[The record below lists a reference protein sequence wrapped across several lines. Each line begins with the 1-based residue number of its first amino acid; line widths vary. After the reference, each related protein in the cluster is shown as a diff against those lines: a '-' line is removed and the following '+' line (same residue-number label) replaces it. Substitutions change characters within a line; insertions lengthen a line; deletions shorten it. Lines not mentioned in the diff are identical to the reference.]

1 MPVSD
6 RQLEDALKIAARVI
20 DLYGDTYW
28 PIFDRLEHELNLRR
42 NRSARLN
49 SYLAQRTTGRT
60 VTESQ
65 RAPPAGN
72 KVLH

>member
-6 RQLEDALKIAARVI
+6 HQLEDALKIAARVI
-20 DLYGDTYW
+20 DLYGDAYW

-49 SYLAQRTTGRT
+49 TYLERRTTGRGAADS
-60 VTESQ
+60 ESALQ
-65 RAPPAGN
+65 AER
-72 KVLH
+72 KVIH

>member
-1 MPVSD
+1 MPISD

-20 DLYGDTYW
+20 DLYGDAYW

-49 SYLAQRTTGRT
+49 SYLAPRTAVRAA
-60 VTESQ
+60 TESEP
-65 RAPPAGN
+65 APLTGD
-72 KVLH
+72 KVAH

>member
-20 DLYGDTYW
+20 DLYGDAYW
-28 PIFDRLEHELNLRR
+28 PIFDRLEHELSLRR

-49 SYLAQRTTGRT
+49 SYLAQRTSGRAA
-60 VTESQ
+60 TESEP
-65 RAPPAGN
+65 APPAGG
-72 KVLH
+72 KVVH

>member
-20 DLYGDTYW
+20 DLYGDAYW
-28 PIFDRLEHELNLRR
+28 PIFDRLEHELDLRR

-49 SYLAQRTTGRT
+49 SYLEQRTTSRS
-60 VTESQ
+60 VTDSK
-65 RAPPAGN
+65 PASLTER
-72 KVLH
+72 KVVH